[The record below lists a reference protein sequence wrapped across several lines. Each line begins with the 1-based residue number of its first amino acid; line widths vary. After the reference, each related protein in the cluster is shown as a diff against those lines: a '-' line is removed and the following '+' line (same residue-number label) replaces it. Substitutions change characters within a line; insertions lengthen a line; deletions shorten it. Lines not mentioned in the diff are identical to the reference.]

1 MKIDLKLMQAELAI
15 VNSSNT
21 FWQALGSN
29 FSQASCGHDHG
40 QDDEHFHMA
49 GNFLI
54 AQRKIREAIEIV
66 FGESFNVSNHEHRD
80 QLITLAAIQKAQDQ
94 ISGGPGFVSQRTF
107 YFNQHFKISE
117 SLSGKKLGG
126 ETFEMPNAKK
136 YLVQKFNLSSTRA
149 KAYVIWASKETA
161 LTRVGK
167 LVDLG
172 FKDAADSLVEAAGS
186 VYKATPSLAIS
197 GLVLGTAQ
205 MVLRSLDDQESAN
218 KLRDNIGASTEAAAF
233 FVLVNGVLEN
243 LSHSFILAAPAFATV
258 AAYDNLK
265 PIYDYCRSKSDDS
278 RIGSNNSLG
287 DVEMQ
292 LKMQLENSDSENIGA
307 IENGAGESKESEP
320 QFSGSFK
327 KEDSDKTLNIL
338 KRAKSLIDEDGMWI
352 GLRKHQL
359 AYQDNDLENNLKS
372 RLESL
377 IAELKENPAQ
387 INKLFQEDFGKTL
400 RDSFEMIK
408 AYSEVYE
415 DKNPASGVKQFLHEF
430 CDHFTRDAIL
440 LAEPSKEAKSAAFY
454 CRSYNGLVSFE
465 ERVRES
471 LPHMPTGQ
479 QVLLA
484 ATVIGALY
492 SASALYKASTGEEE
506 VYSDY
511 VTNFP
516 DHLFEWLHLDQMY
529 QNMGGGAE
537 LTESF
542 KDFFAG
548 FNLAENSTHLGIVVA
563 PFAAYAQMGSRMFDG
578 IKHAP
583 ANYLAYAADLTNS
596 YVAATKAAVAGW
608 FSNDN
613 SIAAATEVGIAKVE
627 DRPKIERTIS
637 LDRSPQ
643 SREFIQSLSGEK
655 KSDEDVDYHQIPEA
669 RAATRIEEDTL
680 YDLETGE
687 AIPAQQAQ
695 RDARRASIGAAIPR
709 TTVRR
714 NTHVHGPSCNHA
726 SNPIIS
732 PLQGP
737 SKQTRS

>member
-1 MKIDLKLMQAELAI
+1 MKIDLELMQAELAI
-15 VNSSNT
+15 VNSSNA
-21 FWQALGSN
+21 FWQALDSN

-54 AQRKIREAIEIV
+54 AQEKIREAIETV
-66 FGESFNVSNHEHRD
+66 FGESFDSANHEHRD
-80 QLITLAAIQKAQDQ
+80 HLITLAAIQKAQDQ
-94 ISGGPGFVSQRTF
+94 LSGGLGFVSQRTF
-107 YFNQHFKISE
+107 DFNQHFKISE
-117 SLSGKKLGG
+117 SLSGKKLDG

-136 YLVQKFNLSSTRA
+136 YLVQKFNLGSTRA
-149 KAYVIWASKETA
+149 KADVILASQETA
-161 LTRVGK
+161 LTKAGK

-292 LKMQLENSDSENIGA
+292 LENSDSENIGA
-307 IENGAGESKESEP
+307 VENGVGESKESEP

-327 KEDSDKTLNIL
+327 KEDSDKTIKLL
-338 KRAKSLIDEDGMWI
+338 KRARSLINEDEMWL

-359 AYQDNDLENNLKS
+359 AYQDNSLEEKLKS
-372 RLESL
+372 ELELL
-377 IAELKENPAQ
+377 IAELEKNETQ
-387 INKLFQEDFGKTL
+387 INELLQGDFKQTL
-400 RDSFEMIK
+400 RDGFEILK
-408 AYSEVYE
+408 SYAEVYE
-415 DKNPASGVKQFLHEF
+415 HKNPASGVGQFLNEF
-430 CDHFTRDAIL
+430 CDHFARDAIL
-440 LAEPSKEAKSAAFY
+440 LNEPSKEAKSAAFY

-465 ERVRES
+465 ERVKES

-627 DRPKIERTIS
+627 EDFDFIDRPKIERAAS
-637 LDRSPQ
+637 LDRSSQ
-643 SREFIQSLSGEK
+643 SSESIQSSSEEK
-655 KSDEDVDYHQIPEA
+655 RSDKDRTASMLCVDLDQLLKAQAE
-669 RAATRIEEDTL
+669 
-680 YDLETGE
+680 
-687 AIPAQQAQ
+687 QQAADKVK
-695 RDARRASIGAAIPR
+695 RDARRAARGLAPG
-709 TTVRR
+709 TTVR
-714 NTHVHGPSCNHA
+714 TPHVHGPNCNHA
-726 SNPIIS
+726 PNAIIS

>member
-1 MKIDLKLMQAELAI
+1 M
-15 VNSSNT
+15 
-21 FWQALGSN
+21 
-29 FSQASCGHDHG
+29 
-40 QDDEHFHMA
+40 
-49 GNFLI
+49 
-54 AQRKIREAIEIV
+54 
-66 FGESFNVSNHEHRD
+66 
-80 QLITLAAIQKAQDQ
+80 
-94 ISGGPGFVSQRTF
+94 
-107 YFNQHFKISE
+107 
-117 SLSGKKLGG
+117 
-126 ETFEMPNAKK
+126 
-136 YLVQKFNLSSTRA
+136 
-149 KAYVIWASKETA
+149 
-161 LTRVGK
+161 
-167 LVDLG
+167 G

-258 AAYDNLK
+258 AAYDSAYSKLK
-265 PIYDYCRSKSDDS
+265 PIYDYCRSKSDAS
-278 RIGSNNSLG
+278 RIESNSLG

-292 LKMQLENSDSENIGA
+292 GGNIEAAENEFG
-307 IENGAGESKESEP
+307 GGQESEL

-327 KEDSDKTLNIL
+327 KEDSDKTIKLL
-338 KRAKSLIDEDGMWI
+338 KRARSLINEDEMWL

-359 AYQDNDLENNLKS
+359 AYQDNGLEKKLKS
-372 RLESL
+372 ELELL
-377 IAELKENPAQ
+377 IAELEKNETH
-387 INKLFQEDFGKTL
+387 INELLQVDFKQTL
-400 RDSFEMIK
+400 RDGFEILK
-408 AYSEVYE
+408 SYAEVYK
-415 DKNPASGVKQFLHEF
+415 DKNPASGVGQFLNEF
-430 CDHFTRDAIL
+430 CDHFARDAIL
-440 LAEPSKEAKSAAFY
+440 LNEPSKEAKSAAFY
-454 CRSYNGLVSFE
+454 CRSYNGLVSLE
-465 ERVRES
+465 ERVKES

-479 QVLLA
+479 QMLLA
-484 ATVIGALY
+484 ATVIGTLY
-492 SASALYKASTGEEE
+492 SASAIYKAATGEEE

-596 YVAATKAAVAGW
+596 YVAATIAVVVGW
-608 FSNDN
+608 FSKDN
-613 SIAAATEVGIAKVE
+613 SITAAPEVDIAKVE
-627 DRPKIERTIS
+627 DRPKIERTVS
-637 LDRSPQ
+637 LDRSSQ
-643 SREFIQSLSGEK
+643 SRELIQSLSGEK
-655 KSDEDVDYHQIPEA
+655 KSDEDVDYDQILEA
-669 RAATRIEEDTL
+669 RAATRIEEDDVL

-687 AIPAQQAQ
+687 IISPQQAQ
-695 RDARRASIGAAIPR
+695 RDPRRASIGAAVPR
-709 TTVRR
+709 TTVR
-714 NTHVHGPSCNHA
+714 TPHVHGPSCNHA
-726 SNPIIS
+726 PNAIIS

>member
-1 MKIDLKLMQAELAI
+1 MKIDLELMQAELEI
-15 VNSSNT
+15 VNSSDA
-21 FWQALGSN
+21 FWQALDSN

-49 GNFLI
+49 GNFLN
-54 AQRKIREAIEIV
+54 AQKKIREAIEIV

-149 KAYVIWASKETA
+149 KADVIFESQETA
-161 LTRVGK
+161 LTKAGK

-258 AAYDNLK
+258 AAYDSAYSKLK
-265 PIYDYCRSKSDDS
+265 PIYDYFKSENGDS
-278 RIGSNNSLG
+278 QRQLLNLG

-292 LKMQLENSDSENIGA
+292 GGNIEEA
-307 IENGAGESKESEP
+307 ENGVGESKESEP

-327 KEDSDKTLNIL
+327 KEDSDKTIKLL
-338 KRAKSLIDEDGMWI
+338 KRARSLINEDEMWL
-352 GLRKHQL
+352 GLRKNQL
-359 AYQDNDLENNLKS
+359 AYQDNGLEKKLKIE
-372 RLESL
+372 LELL
-377 IAELKENPAQ
+377 IAELEKNETQ
-387 INKLFQEDFGKTL
+387 INELLQRDFKQTL
-400 RDSFEMIK
+400 RDGFEILESY
-408 AYSEVYE
+408 AEVYE
-415 DKNPASGVKQFLHEF
+415 DKNPASGVGQFLNEF
-430 CDHFTRDAIL
+430 CDHFARDAIL
-440 LAEPSKEAKSAAFY
+440 LNEPSKEAKSAAFY

-465 ERVRES
+465 ERVKES

-516 DHLFEWLHLDQMY
+516 DHLFKWLHLDQMY

-548 FNLAENSTHLGIVVA
+548 FNLAENSTHLGIAIA
-563 PFAAYAQMGSRMFDG
+563 PFVAYKLKGSKMFDG
-578 IKHAP
+578 ITHTP

-596 YVAATKAAVAGW
+596 YVTAIKAKIGCW

-613 SIAAATEVGIAKVE
+613 SIAAATEVGVE
-627 DRPKIERTIS
+627 DRPRIERIAS

-643 SREFIQSLSGEK
+643 SSESIQSSSEEK
-655 KSDEDVDYHQIPEA
+655 RSDIDRPEIE
-669 RAATRIEEDTL
+669 RAASLDRSSQSLESIQSSSEEKRSDKDRAAPML
-680 YDLETGE
+680 CDDLDQLLK
-687 AIPAQQAQ
+687 AQAAQQAADKVK
-695 RDARRASIGAAIPR
+695 RDARRAARGVAPG
-709 TTVRR
+709 TTVR
-714 NTHVHGPSCNHA
+714 TPHHVVHGPNCNH
-726 SNPIIS
+726 P
-732 PLQGP
+732 
-737 SKQTRS
+737 RF